1 MARRSYHQRR
11 RFRRARWAPSLQEI
25 GQTISLN
32 NVSTFFQAST
42 LMTNPAGSSSLVSQ
56 VYTVKN
62 IEITFNIDLET
73 GGTIPMIN
81 NIENLCAYIMYVPQG
96 MTVTEFYNTQH
107 PEYIMAYKY
116 IGSPTNEAASQS
128 TTVSTFGGQQYQPVR
143 VKTRLSRKLQTG
155 DGVILF
161 IKGVNQ
167 ASTTIATLRV
177 SGLVRW
183 WTKAN

>member
-1 MARRSYHQRR
+1 MARKAYRQRR

-25 GQTISLN
+25 GFTINPTSQN
-32 NVSTFFQAST
+32 FFEATT
-42 LMTNPAGSSSLVSQ
+42 LMQNPAGNSNLVSQ

-62 IEITFNIDLET
+62 IEITFNIDLENVGAVT
-73 GGTIPMIN
+73 TPN
-81 NIENLCAYIMYVPQG
+81 DIESLCAYVMYVPQG
-96 MTVTEFYNTQH
+96 MTITEFYNVQH

-116 IGSPTNEAASQS
+116 IGSPTNEQAS
-128 TTVSTFGGQQYQPVR
+128 TTTTSVTQTGQQYQPIR

-161 IKGVNQ
+161 VKGIHQNYPT
-167 ASTTIATLRV
+167 AAILRV
-177 SGLVRW
+177 SGIVRW